1 MSAVNARQRNHS
13 GSDPA
18 SVSDIPDSLMSR
30 ATAVAVLL
38 LAFVTFLHGLGSL
51 HIMGNGDEMVY
62 AQITRATAASGHGL
76 PLASEMPDMVNTKPP
91 LLFWQGILSTD
102 WGRQWTLVS
111 LRWPSLV
118 WTFLAALLAG
128 LVAWQA
134 TRQNLTAGLLAA
146 SLYLGFLS
154 TYRYGRP
161 FLTNP
166 PETFWVFLCFFV
178 MLKWRPRSFSSR
190 LLFPTLIGSIA
201 GLALLTKSFA
211 QLLPI
216 GVALTW
222 WHLYECKWNWRTFLF
237 QRVPSLAWTAVLAL
251 GIFSL
256 WFVLDTDPVAI
267 WKEFVVGEN
276 IGKMSTAESNYV
288 AAMLWGRT
296 SIWGFCMGWF
306 LNAGLLAFPLLG
318 TMIRAWQRRSEAT
331 EDEKLLWILAIS
343 FFLVFC
349 IPTQRSGRYLLEV
362 MPAIAVLMVIHWR
375 RLLPQA
381 FLTTLI
387 AAGVIST
394 AVAWG
399 SLALARETSGDIFSW
414 WHWPILIGSIALPV
428 LALFDRLHLA
438 RYAVPSTLCAYL
450 SLSSFVGIFD
460 GPMGRF
466 SPAVIATAANRVVW
480 VPENFRAAA
489 ELERMLLPGAR
500 VRGYNTALSHR
511 GPENMAA
518 DDLVLLIL
526 PLREAAPNG
535 AIGSRIEL
543 TSRHSREQIF
553 ELAQGR
559 VEEHLFCRQWLL
571 PAQSIERIPP

>member
-1 MSAVNARQRNHS
+1 MSEVSTPERNHS
-13 GSDPA
+13 GSVSA
-18 SVSDIPDSLMSR
+18 SVLDVPDSRMSR
-30 ATAVAVLL
+30 ATGVGVLL
-38 LAFVTFLHGLGSL
+38 LALLTFLYGLGSL
-51 HIMGNGDEMVY
+51 HILGNGDEMVY
-62 AQITRATAASGHGL
+62 AQITRATAASGHWL
-76 PLASEMPDMVNTKPP
+76 PLASDMPDMVNTKPP

-102 WGRQWTLVS
+102 WGHQWTLFS
-111 LRWPSLV
+111 LRWPSLI
-118 WTFLAALLAG
+118 WTFLTAFLAG

-134 TRQNLTAGLLAA
+134 TRQNLTASLLAA

-178 MLKWRPRSFSSR
+178 MLTWRPWSFSSR
-190 LLFPTLIGSIA
+190 FIFPTLIGSIA
-201 GLALLTKSFA
+201 GIALLTKSFA

-216 GVALTW
+216 GVALAW
-222 WHLYECKWNWRTFLF
+222 WHLYQCRWNWRTFLF

-428 LALFDRLHLA
+428 VALFDRLHLA

>member
-1 MSAVNARQRNHS
+1 
-13 GSDPA
+13 
-18 SVSDIPDSLMSR
+18 MSR

-62 AQITRATAASGHGL
+62 AQITRATAASGHWL

-91 LLFWQGILSTD
+91 LLFWQGMLSTD

-128 LVAWQA
+128 LVAWQT

-178 MLKWRPRSFSSR
+178 MLTWRPRSFSSR

-201 GLALLTKSFA
+201 GFALLTKSFA

-511 GPENMAA
+511 RPENMAA

-559 VEEHLFCRQWLL
+559 VEEHLFCRHWLL

>member
-62 AQITRATAASGHGL
+62 AQITRATAASGHWL

-91 LLFWQGILSTD
+91 LLFWQGMLSTD

-128 LVAWQA
+128 LVAWQT

-178 MLKWRPRSFSSR
+178 MLTWRPRSFSSR

-201 GLALLTKSFA
+201 GFALLTKSFA

-276 IGKMSTAESNYV
+276 IGKMSTAESSYV

-428 LALFDRLHLA
+428 VALFDRLHLA

>member
-62 AQITRATAASGHGL
+62 AQITRATAASGHWL

-91 LLFWQGILSTD
+91 LLFWQGMLSTD

-128 LVAWQA
+128 LVAWQT

-178 MLKWRPRSFSSR
+178 MLTWRPRSFSSR

-276 IGKMSTAESNYV
+276 IGKMSTAESSYV

-428 LALFDRLHLA
+428 VALFDRLHLA

>member
-62 AQITRATAASGHGL
+62 AQITRATAASGHWL

-91 LLFWQGILSTD
+91 LLFWQGMLSTD

-128 LVAWQA
+128 LVAWQT

-201 GLALLTKSFA
+201 GFALLTKSFA

-276 IGKMSTAESNYV
+276 IGKMSTAESSYV

-428 LALFDRLHLA
+428 VALFDRLHLA

>member
-62 AQITRATAASGHGL
+62 AQITRATAASGHWL

-91 LLFWQGILSTD
+91 LLFWQGMLSTD

-128 LVAWQA
+128 LVAWQT

-178 MLKWRPRSFSSR
+178 MLTWRPRSFSSR

-201 GLALLTKSFA
+201 GFALLTKSFA

-428 LALFDRLHLA
+428 VALFDRLHLA